1 MNTIEV
7 ISIPVSDQQRSKA
20 FYRNIGFELM
30 VENPMDEHNYWVQM
44 KLPGTSTTISLVQH
58 FPFPEIAMKPG
69 SLQGLIFET
78 EDIHAF
84 VKILEKH
91 GITYGSFT
99 YSGFVEGEISQ
110 TPWGQFTH
118 FFDPDGNGLSAHQ
131 E

>member
-1 MNTIEV
+1 MNSIEV
-7 ISIPVSDQQRSKA
+7 ISIPVSDQQKSKV

-44 KLPGTSTTISLVQH
+44 KLPGSSTTISLVQH
-58 FPFPEIAMKPG
+58 FPFPEIAMQPG

-78 EDIHAF
+78 EDVHAF

-99 YSGFVEGEISQ
+99 DSGFVEGEISE
-110 TPWGQFTH
+110 TPWGLFTH
-118 FFDPDGNGLSAHQ
+118 FNDPDGNGLSVHQ
-131 E
+131 A